1 MNKKITMALI
11 ATVVLS
17 AYLATTVSLPATAN
31 AGLKSAT
38 LQTPTIA
45 ILDTALDTSIP
56 AFQGRIAHEVCILEW
71 NSCPNGQ
78 AFMEGSGS
86 AVLPASIISKN
97 GFDHG
102 TQMVSAFLKNNSNAN
117 IVFVRIIGNSP
128 QGSRQ
133 IANERTFIN
142 ALDWVYKNK
151 ERFNIQAVSMSQSHH
166 NLLPGANYCPATSTT
181 QNKIK
186 EFVSAQIPVFFPAGN
201 LRDYKRISWPACIN
215 ESISVG
221 ASTDYDEMPIWT
233 NADINKTDFYALGI
247 MPLTVPG
254 NRTVNAVGTS
264 VSTQVA
270 AAQWLT
276 IKNSKPSLSYQELY
290 DLILKTSKPIIGPRG
305 LTGKMINISGA
316 ING

>member
-1 MNKKITMALI
+1 MALL
-11 ATVVLS
+11 ATLLLS
-17 AYLATTVSLPATAN
+17 AFLATTVSLPATAN
-31 AGLKSAT
+31 AALKSTT

-56 AFQGRIAHEVCILEW
+56 EFQGRIAYEVCILEW

-78 AFMEGSGS
+78 AFMEGTGS
-86 AVLPASIISKN
+86 AVLPASVISKN

-102 TQMVSAFLKNNSNAN
+102 TQMVSAFVKSNKNAN

-133 IANERTFIN
+133 IANERTFTN
-142 ALDWVYKNK
+142 ALEWVFKNK

-166 NLLPGANYCPATSTT
+166 NLMPGANYCPATTT
-181 QNKIK
+181 TESKIK
-186 EFVSAQIPVFFPAGN
+186 EFVAAQIPVFFPAGN
-201 LRDYKRISWPACIN
+201 QRDYKRISWPACIN
-215 ESISVG
+215 DSISVG

-247 MPLTVPG
+247 MSLTVPG
-254 NRTVNAVGTS
+254 NRSINAVGTS
-264 VSTQVA
+264 ISTQVA

-276 IKNSKPSLSYQELY
+276 IKGAKTTLSYQQLY
-290 DLILKTSKPIIGPRG
+290 DLVLKTSKPIIGPRG
-305 LTGKMINISGA
+305 LTGKMINLSGA
-316 ING
+316 LNG